1 MKKENKQTQSS
12 INITNI
18 NNNIKK
24 IPYKREKTNNL
35 LHIPN
40 LAILTTQ
47 NSNENNFNE
56 KHRNVSSKK
65 LSKVS
70 SCSKGWPQNKNV
82 KTSRGNSRRDKSN
95 TSSKC
100 PIKNIYNNFHSRKE
114 SNSSTTMNIIPN
126 KFSHNKNM
134 SRDYRF
140 VRKKNMKINNIS
152 TPNVEVQIL
161 NTESNVNTERKNIL
175 KTEENQNLED
185 KSKNVKVFV
194 RFRPSNELETSLLQ
208 NNYGWLVPKFISDKQ
223 LGIYTQN
230 TYDFNSP
237 NSEIPNNYIYSFDKV
252 FSPNS
257 DQSEIYSNVGK
268 RIVED
273 IMAGYNGTIFA
284 YGQSGSGKTYTMYG
298 NDIYDNHSKGVIP
311 RVVEEIFKRV
321 EKADRDID
329 FQFKLSVLE
338 IYKEVLYDL
347 FTQEN
352 NLKIIENKEKGIYI
366 ENLSEVYLSS
376 IEEFFDYA
384 DLAQKNRKVAETK
397 LNHNSSRSHCIM
409 ILEVIQ
415 NYKKEKIIKKGTL
428 NLVDLAGSE
437 KVSKTGAVGETL
449 EEAKKINLSLSTLG
463 NVIHALTQKL
473 GHVPFRDSKLT
484 RILKESLGGNFK
496 TYLIVTCSP
505 HSYNL
510 DEIVS
515 SLQFAKRVKC
525 IKNKYK
531 INIKYSYEEL
541 QNLVDILNG
550 KLLSASEKIHK
561 LLNGDKVNLEEE
573 NKNATKDKNVCSNCE
588 LLTKQ
593 KKILEN
599 KIQELMD
606 NIQEKD
612 TEITKLKEEIEILK
626 NNISNNTINIINNKS
641 NNNSLRNKSKNK
653 SRSNNLNNYSTN
665 INNFNYSY
673 FSNLNAVSEINYS
686 IIPEKKKTDDLK
698 QLYKRIKEK
707 LSRIEEEN
715 ERIKI
720 IQNEEQE
727 IRKINLKK
735 EQFSKII
742 QDFVKNKDKLKCF
755 EKMDNITKVS
765 IPYVKDKDYKSL
777 FNEFKNDICQI
788 FAESFFNK
796 SNNISSN
803 ELLDI
808 ITTNLFFEYLNF
820 YFSQQIINQGYLKL
834 ILDNNSLYKMNKY
847 LFDIVR
853 DTLSE
858 NIDIANENA
867 INAKAINYFRVSMG
881 ESFLSKSGSNNNI
894 KNDLNQKIVKFVS
907 KNSLKNN
914 KNIIHENNPSFNG
927 SLIDLKNNIPIYV
940 NNDNYSAQINKLKS
954 QEYEKSSN
962 KIQMIRNVL
971 VTVIKET
978 DYIRNDVKELKEN
991 LNGIIKSIMNQF
1003 SQNILK
1009 SNSNKTDIEN
1019 DKDIGN
1025 GHKILKSR
1033 YNIESYN
1040 YSNNI
1045 VESTKQPSLIYKK
1058 DNNGKKKIQIITSKN
1073 KTITQRNNNEIYDF
1087 PSENNNPNIT
1097 GNLYN
1102 YTNYYSSNDEKTINK
1117 NSSTPLINLS
1127 SNSNHNKKIN
1137 NLKASNNTNINSK
1150 NNSNLKLI
1158 KKSTDGK
1165 SLRNINNRYLDT
1177 DYEKNKLNNT
1187 SHLAKKLI
1195 QAKGDEVDNYFV
1207 LEQK

>member
-1 MKKENKQTQSS
+1 MKKENKQSQSNL
-12 INITNI
+12 NISNN

-24 IPYKREKTNNL
+24 IPFKREKTNNL
-35 LHIPN
+35 INIPN
-40 LAILTTQ
+40 LTISIAQ
-47 NSNENNFNE
+47 NNPENNFND
-56 KHRNVSSKK
+56 KNRNASSKK
-65 LSKVS
+65 LSKVI
-70 SCSKGWPQNKNV
+70 SCTKGWMQNKMV
-82 KTSRGNSRRDKSN
+82 KTSRGKSKRDKSN

-100 PIKNIYNNFHSRKE
+100 PIKNIYNSIHSRKE
-114 SNSSTTMNIIPN
+114 SNSSTIINILPN
-126 KFSHNKNM
+126 KCPHNKNM
-134 SRDYRF
+134 SRDFRII
-140 VRKKNMKINNIS
+140 RKKNLKINNIS
-152 TPNVEVQIL
+152 TPNVEAQLL
-161 NTESNVNTERKNIL
+161 NCESNINTERKNVL
-175 KTEENQNLED
+175 KTEENTNSED
-185 KSKNVKVFV
+185 KSKNVKVFI

-223 LGIYTQN
+223 LGIYREN
-230 TYDFNSP
+230 SYEYNSP
-237 NSEIPNNYIYSFDKV
+237 NSEIPNNFIFSFDKV

-257 DQSEIYSNVGK
+257 NQAEIYLNVGK

-298 NDIYDNHSKGVIP
+298 NDIYDNNSKGIIP

-338 IYKEVLYDL
+338 IYKEVLFDL

-352 NLKIIENKEKGIYI
+352 NLKIIENKERGIYI

-376 IEEFFDYA
+376 VEEFFNYV

-550 KLLSASEKIHK
+550 KLLSANEKIHK
-561 LLNGDKVNLEEE
+561 LLNGDKINLEEE
-573 NKNATKDKNVCSNCE
+573 NKNANKEKNVCSNCE
-588 LLTKQ
+588 LLTKE

-612 TEITKLKEEIEILK
+612 SEITKLKEENENLK
-626 NNISNNTINIINNKS
+626 NNISNNTNNIANNKS
-641 NNNSLRNKSKNK
+641 NNNSLRNKSKNNSK
-653 SRSNNLNNYSTN
+653 DNNSNANNYNYNYFNNLNVISES
-665 INNFNYSY
+665 NF
-673 FSNLNAVSEINYS
+673 S
-686 IIPEKKKTDDLK
+686 IIPEKKKVDDLQ
-698 QLYKRIKEK
+698 QLYKKIKEK
-707 LSRIEEEN
+707 LRKIEEEN

-788 FAESFFNK
+788 FAESFINK
-796 SNNISSN
+796 NNNISSDK
-803 ELLDI
+803 LLDI
-808 ITTNLFFEYLNF
+808 ITTNLFFEYLHF

-867 INAKAINYFRVSMG
+867 INAKAINYLRVSMG
-881 ESFLSKSGSNNNI
+881 ESFISKSGSNNNI
-894 KNDLNQKIVKFVS
+894 KNELNQKIVKFVS
-907 KNSLKNN
+907 KNNIKNQINN
-914 KNIIHENNPSFNG
+914 KNIIHEKNPSFNG
-927 SLIDLKNNIPIYV
+927 NIIELKNNIPIYV
-940 NNDNYSAQINKLKS
+940 NENYTEQINKLKS

-971 VTVIKET
+971 VSIIKET

-991 LNGIIKSIMNQF
+991 LNDIIKSIMNQF
-1003 SQNILK
+1003 SQNIMRD
-1009 SNSNKTDIEN
+1009 NSNIADIEDN
-1019 DKDIGN
+1019 KVIGD
-1025 GHKILKSR
+1025 GQKILKSK

-1040 YSNNI
+1040 YNNNV
-1045 VESTKQPSLIYKK
+1045 VENTSKLPSVIYKN
-1058 DNNGKKKIQIITSKN
+1058 DNNGKKKIQIITSNN
-1073 KTITQRNNNEIYDF
+1073 KAITQRNNNEIYDF
-1087 PSENNNPNIT
+1087 SSENNNPNIT
-1097 GNLYN
+1097 GKLYN
-1102 YTNYYSSNDEKTINK
+1102 YTNYYISNDEKTINK
-1117 NSSTPLINLS
+1117 NCSTPLINIS
-1127 SNSNHNKKIN
+1127 SNSNNNKKVN
-1137 NLKASNNTNINSK
+1137 NLKNSNNSNKITK

-1165 SLRNINNRYLDT
+1165 SLKNINNRYLDT
-1177 DYEKNKLNNT
+1177 DSAKKKLNST
-1187 SHLAKKLI
+1187 SHLAKKPI
-1195 QAKGDEVDNYFV
+1195 QAKGDEVDNSNYFV
-1207 LEQK
+1207 LEHK

>member
-626 NNISNNTINIINNKS
+626 NNISNNTNNIINNKS

>member
-626 NNISNNTINIINNKS
+626 NNISNNTNNIINNKS

-1165 SLRNINNRYLDT
+1165 SLRNINNRYLDA